1 MKTALVIILVVIC
14 FGSALAYAGL
24 TICLCMI
31 SGWES
36 RKEEAK
42 NEVREDGNAGRDH

>member
-1 MKTALVIILVVIC
+1 MKTALIIILVVIC

-36 RKEEAK
+36 RKEEQDEA
-42 NEVREDGNAGRDH
+42 RR